1 MALDFIET
9 AEKTIKKNTYIY
21 PKFMVS
27 GRHKDLMVRGGDFY
41 AVWDEDKGLWST
53 DEDDLIFMVDE
64 IVKAK
69 ADEKE
74 CGWLRMRDGDTGL
87 IDKWHKYCSKQMRDC
102 YKPLDERIIFA
113 NDEVKKEDYASKRL
127 PYPIEKGS
135 TKSWDKL
142 MGVLYSPEELHK
154 LEWAIGAIVTGDAK
168 TLEKFFVLYGSGG
181 TGKGTYLKIV
191 QMLFGDYCAVF
202 NAKNLGDPNNQF
214 ALEPF
219 SNNPLVAIDPD
230 GKLDRIE
237 DNTRL
242 NTIVSHEKMTVN
254 EKFKKQYSTNFKAML
269 LIGSNSPVRITDAK
283 SGLIRRLVDVS
294 PTGNTLKRRD
304 YNRLWKNIPFELGAI
319 AYKCREVYLDDPEF
333 FDDYRPINMMGTTNT
348 FYDYILENSF
358 VFEEQDYTTL
368 KQAWELYKKYA
379 EDALVPYKMTRLKF
393 KEELKNYFE
402 KFEERALMGG
412 KQVRNL
418 YSHFVIDKFHVIPD
432 KNTEDPKDYILVLD
446 QTESLL
452 DEMLKDCPAQYAN
465 EMGVPKF
472 KWENVKRKLSN
483 IDTHK
488 IHYVKVPENHIVI
501 DFDIPDPET
510 GEKSY
515 ELNLQAASKFPP
527 TYAEVSKSGKAIH
540 LHYIYNGDVDK
551 LETLYAEHIEIKVF
565 KGNMALRR
573 KLSACNNHPVTTISS
588 GLPLKKG
595 DDKVID
601 FEGIKNEK
609 ALRTMIKK
617 CINREYHDNTKPSMD
632 FLKKILDDAYESGM
646 KYNVSDMRTAVLQ
659 FAASSSHQPH
669 YCIGLLKEI
678 HWASDDAIEEL
689 ERYEPKIIFLD
700 IEIWPNLFLVCWEP
714 LESDHCEIMFNPSA
728 TEIEAIIRDY
738 DFVGHNV
745 RKYDNHMLYAA
756 ALGYSTEKL
765 ANLNRRIIVLK
776 DKNAFFSSAYGLSY
790 ADTLDYPR
798 EKKSL
803 KRWEIDLKLPHKE
816 FEFGFDKDLP
826 EKYWKIAA
834 DYCVNDVK
842 ATKKV
847 FLATKSDFKVR
858 CMLAKIAGG
867 IPNDTTNSLSTK
879 FIFGGNRNPQS
890 DFLYRNMGDE
900 SKIET
905 RITGIVD
912 AKGRVWSVDP
922 EYTCMDGN
930 GRPIF
935 PGYKF
940 EHGKSWYRDEDPKE
954 GGYVYS
960 EPGYHGHVALLDIA
974 SMHPSSIIAEMLF
987 GEYFTKRFADIVKA
1001 RLAIKHKD
1009 FDTAR
1014 KMFGGALAPY
1024 LDDEESAED
1033 LANALKIVIN
1043 SVYGLTSA
1051 RFDNPFKDKRNID
1064 NIVAKRGALF
1074 MINLKHE
1081 VQAKGFKVAHIKTDS
1096 IKIPDA
1102 TPEIIDFVNAYG
1114 KLYGYTFE
1122 HEATYERMC
1131 LADRANYIAYYAL
1144 TEWCADK
1151 YGYIPDKNEK
1161 AWNPLDK
1168 EGNPLPPKPWTATG
1182 DKYARPFIFKPLFSG
1197 EELTFD
1203 DMCEVKQVKTSI
1215 YLDFN
1220 EELPDVSAEEK
1231 EVKKLETKYRKGE
1244 LGDTTFVKE
1253 CERLLPIIEKGHNY
1267 IFVGRV
1273 GEFVPIKEGC
1283 HGGLCMRQNE
1293 NGKYGA
1299 VEGTKGYRWM
1309 ESYFVT
1315 ENKLEDDI
1323 DMGYFKAQMDKVVEE
1338 SQILPGGDFEWF
1350 RNVED
1355 PYVGPQFTVE
1365 GIPIYPDEV
1374 PFDED

>member
-1 MALDFIET
+1 MYDFVHIEEHWDSKRT
-9 AEKTIKKNTYIY
+9 KATIEPSFDTRKKNCSDI
-21 PKFMVS
+21 
-27 GRHKDLMVRGGDFY
+27 MVRGGDFY
-41 AVWDEDKGLWST
+41 AIWDEESGCWST
-53 DEDDLIFMVDE
+53 DEDKVIE
-64 IVKAK
+64 IVDKKLLEKVEEIKDKYPEASVYAK
-69 ADEKE
+69 YMWNSRSGSIDE
-74 CGWLRMRDGDTGL
+74 
-87 IDKWHKYCSKQMRDC
+87 WHKYCQKKIRDRFH
-102 YKPLDERIIFA
+102 PLDEKIIFS
-113 NDEVKKEDYASKRL
+113 NDEIKKEDYASKRL
-127 PYPIEKGS
+127 SYPIKEGS
-135 TKSWDKL
+135 TKNWDKL

-154 LEWAIGAIVTGDAK
+154 LEWAIGSIITGDSK

-181 TGKGTYLKIV
+181 TGKGTFLKIV
-191 QMLFGDYCAVF
+191 QKMFKGYCATF
-202 NAKNLGDPNNQF
+202 NAKNLGDSNDKF

-219 SNNPLVAIDPD
+219 SSNPLIAIDPD

-242 NTIVSHEKMTVN
+242 NTIVSHEYMNVN
-254 EKFKKQYSTNFKAML
+254 EKFKKQYAAKFKAML
-269 LIGSNSPVRITDAK
+269 FVGSNSPVKITDAK

-294 PTGNTLKRRD
+294 PTGNTLKRKD
-304 YNRLWKNIPFELGAI
+304 YTKLRNAIEFEYGAI
-319 AYKCREVYLDDPEF
+319 AYKCRELYLENPEYY
-333 FDDYRPINMMGTTNT
+333 DDYRPVNMMGTTNT

-368 KQAWELYKKYA
+368 KQSWELYKKYV
-379 EDALVPYKMTRLKF
+379 EDALVPYKMSRLKF

-402 KFEERALMGG
+402 KFEERGTMGG

-418 YSHFVIDKFHVIPD
+418 YSHFVMDKFQVIPD

-452 DEMLKDCPAQYAN
+452 DEMLKDCLAQYAN

-501 DFDIPDPET
+501 DFDIPDPDT

-551 LETLYAEHIEIKVF
+551 LETLYAEHVEIKVF

-728 TEIEAIIRDY
+728 AEIEAIIRDY

-756 ALGYSTEKL
+756 SLGYSTEKL
-765 ANLNRRIIVLK
+765 ANLNKRIIVLK

-803 KRWEIDLKLPHKE
+803 KRWEIDLKCPHKE
-816 FEFGFDKDLP
+816 FEFGFDKPLP
-826 EKYWKIAA
+826 EKYWKTAA

-847 FLATKSDFKVR
+847 WLATQADFNVR
-858 CMLAKIAGG
+858 CMLAKMAGG
-867 IPNDTTNSLSTK
+867 VPNDTTNSLSTK
-879 FIFGGNRNPQS
+879 FIFEGNRNPQS

-900 SKIET
+900 SKIESRVT
-905 RITGIVD
+905 EILD
-912 AKGRVWSVDP
+912 EKGRLWPVDP

-935 PGYKF
+935 PGYKY

-960 EPGYHGHVALLDIA
+960 EPGYHGNVALLDIA
-974 SMHPSSIIAEMLF
+974 SMHPSSIIAENLF
-987 GEYFTKRFADIVKA
+987 GDYYTKRFADIVKT
-1001 RLAIKHKD
+1001 RLCIKHKD

-1014 KMFGGALAPY
+1014 KMFGGTLAPY
-1024 LDDEESAED
+1024 LDDESSAGD

-1102 TPEIIDFVNAYG
+1102 TPEIIDFVMAYG

-1122 HEATYERMC
+1122 HEATYERLL
-1131 LADRANYIAYYAL
+1131 LADRANYIAY
-1144 TEWCADK
+1144 
-1151 YGYIPDKNEK
+1151 
-1161 AWNPLDK
+1161 DK
-1168 EGNPLPPKPWTATG
+1168 ENGHWTATG

-1231 EVKKLETKYRKGE
+1231 ELKKLETKYRKGE
-1244 LGDTTFVKE
+1244 LGDTTFEKE
-1253 CERLLPIIEKGHNY
+1253 CDRLSPIIEKGHNY

-1309 ESYFVT
+1309 ESYFVK
-1315 ENKLEDDI
+1315 ENELEDYI
-1323 DMGYFKAQMDKVVEE
+1323 DMDYFKTQMDKVVDE

-1355 PYVGPQFTVE
+1355 PYIGPSFTDE